1 MMTNEQIE
9 QTLRIMYEEIKSLKN
24 EVKDLKYAV
33 KTFNELDLQNS
44 ISKRDYWSIDEHQ
57 SR

>member
-1 MMTNEQIE
+1 MTNEQME
-9 QTLRIMYEEIKSLKN
+9 HTLRVMYEEIKSLKN
-24 EVKDLKYAV
+24 EVKDLKSAV

>member
-9 QTLRIMYEEIKSLKN
+9 HTLKVMYQEIKSLKN
-24 EVKDLKYAV
+24 EVKDLQDAV
-33 KTFNELDLQNS
+33 NTFAKMDLDNS
-44 ISKRDYWSIDEHQ
+44 NRKRDYWSIDEHQ

>member
-9 QTLRIMYEEIKSLKN
+9 HTLKVMYQEIKSLKI
-24 EVKDLKYAV
+24 EVKDLQDAV
-33 KTFNELDLQNS
+33 NTFAKMDLDNS
-44 ISKRDYWSIDEHQ
+44 NRKRDYWSIDEHQ

>member
-9 QTLRIMYEEIKSLKN
+9 HILKVMYQEIKSLKN
-24 EVKDLKYAV
+24 EVKDLQDAV
-33 KTFNELDLQNS
+33 NIFAKMDLDNS
-44 ISKRDYWSIDEHQ
+44 NRKRDYWSIDEHQ

>member
-1 MMTNEQIE
+1 MMKNEQIE
-9 QTLRIMYEEIKSLKN
+9 HTLRIMYEEMKQLKSK
-24 EVKDLKYAV
+24 VKELESAV

>member
-1 MMTNEQIE
+1 MTNEQME
-9 QTLRIMYEEIKSLKN
+9 HTLKVMYEEIKQLKSKVKSL
-24 EVKDLKYAV
+24 EFAV
-33 KTFNELDLQNS
+33 KTFNDLDLQNS